1 MDRIGLNRL
10 YRTKLDQIR
19 LNRINVDCI
28 GPKGQN
34 GPNGIKVD
42 QIDQIGLKQ
51 TNGPNKTEVDQSRLN
66 GLNGTK

>member
-1 MDRIGLNRL
+1 MDEIGLNGL

-28 GPKGQN
+28 GPKGK
-34 GPNGIKVD
+34 NGIKVD
-42 QIDQIGLKQ
+42 KIDRIGLKW
-51 TNGPNKTEVDQSRLN
+51 TNVPNRTEVDQSRQN

>member
-1 MDRIGLNRL
+1 MDRIELNGL
-10 YRTKLDQIR
+10 YRTKLNQIR

-28 GPKGQN
+28 GPKAQN

-42 QIDQIGLKQ
+42 KIDQIGLKQ
-51 TNGPNKTEVDQSRLN
+51 TNGPNKTEVDQSRQN